1 MFCRLQR
8 SRWGERRGRSRRR
21 RRFRLINGTLGRNH
35 SDGNRVDVQDERGGA
50 NGVQEIVL
58 DVGSDSDLLDGNR
71 QMHLF
76 QIDCYLNIL
85 CLHAQRGELLNGH
98 GEPFPLREEEVDDPC
113 KDMRKHKNEKHS
125 QTREDVDPIPERQ
138 MDTRYSIEKN
148 GNDTNEQQRK
158 ESHPSG
164 LMNEESEAIVLIS
177 V

>member
-1 MFCRLQR
+1 MQ
-8 SRWGERRGRSRRR
+8 GHE
-21 RRFRLINGTLGRNH
+21 
-35 SDGNRVDVQDERGGA
+35 E
-50 NGVQEIVL
+50 
-58 DVGSDSDLLDGNR
+58 
-71 QMHLF
+71 
-76 QIDCYLNIL
+76 
-85 CLHAQRGELLNGH
+85 AQ
-98 GEPFPLREEEVDDPC
+98 
-113 KDMRKHKNEKHS
+113 NEKHS